1 MVTGGCLGWSSVPP
15 LLLSHPVGRANKF
28 ANYEWFMPKEN
39 IPFQI
44 REMTIDDYPEIID
57 IWQTTPGTTIDE
69 EDSREKMV
77 IFLNRNPGLSFVAM
91 NSAGKIIGTIK
102 GAQDGRRG
110 YISHMAVIPQYRSCG
125 IAKVLAEQTVNGLME
140 QGIGKCNLYVMDS
153 NPNALS
159 FWKHNGWKV
168 LEYDFRMLQK
178 RIAT

>member
-1 MVTGGCLGWSSVPP
+1 M
-15 LLLSHPVGRANKF
+15 NKF
-28 ANYEWFMPKEN
+28 ADCECIMPKEN

-57 IWQTTPGTTIDE
+57 IWQTTPGISIDD
-69 EDSREKMV
+69 EDSKEKMI

-91 NSAGKIIGTIK
+91 NSAGKIIGTVK

-110 YISHMAVIPQYRSCG
+110 YISHMAIIPEYRYCG
-125 IAKVLAEQTVNGLME
+125 IAKALIDRTVHGLIEQW
-140 QGIGKCNLYVMDS
+140 ISKCNLYVMDA

-178 RIAT
+178 RIAA